1 MKIRTKKNPAWDL
14 KFLPAKQPYADW
26 PGMHE
31 SVSSFLNAIETG
43 IPSYANA
50 NIVANLHLI
59 GLASE
64 ESKETGTWAE
74 VKDKSMI

>member
-1 MKIRTKKNPAWDL
+1 
-14 KFLPAKQPYADW
+14 
-26 PGMHE
+26 MHE
-31 SVSSFLNAIETG
+31 SIASFLDAIETG

-50 NIVANLHLI
+50 NVVANLHLI

-64 ESKETGTWAE
+64 ESKKTGTWAE